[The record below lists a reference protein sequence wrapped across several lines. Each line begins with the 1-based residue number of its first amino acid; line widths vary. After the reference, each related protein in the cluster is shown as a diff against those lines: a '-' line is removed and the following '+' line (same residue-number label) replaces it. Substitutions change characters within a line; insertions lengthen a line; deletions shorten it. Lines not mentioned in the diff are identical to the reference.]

1 MKNEGALLNK
11 NELEF
16 VVFCIENLALRKNLN
31 ARDVYAALTDKNN
44 FLNRY
49 IIPGYTFLH
58 TQDKEYI
65 LNDIE
70 EALES
75 KGIKL

>member
-31 ARDVYAALTDKNN
+31 ARDVYAALTAKND
-44 FLNRY
+44 FLNSY

-70 EALES
+70 EALELR
-75 KGIKL
+75 GIKI